1 MLNNMIYKIVYL
13 FPLILLFNS
22 CSSLAPKIETN
33 SKKFNSFLDK
43 TFDEK
48 LARSPMKQTLLG
60 IKTNYHKLNDIS
72 EKNLKEEDQ
81 FSRQYLKQLKQ
92 FKLKKLNK
100 KDQISYLLLEDQLKQ
115 EQKEYKYRFFRYPVT
130 QKFGLHSWLPVF
142 MTNYHSITSYKDAK
156 DYITRIKAF
165 KPFMDELIINLKNRE
180 KKGMLPPKFVF
191 PKVTDQIKNLLIG
204 YPFETGTDSLIYS
217 DFKKKIE
224 NFNRE
229 QKRTLLLKIEQAL
242 FTSYQPAYQSLLKYW
257 QGLEKKADDKDGI
270 WKFKGG
276 DKYYRWLVKKHTTT
290 NLSPKAIHKL
300 GLKEMSRI
308 HKEMNVIKNK
318 INFKGSL
325 NDFFKFIVTNP
336 NNQNLYYPSTNN
348 GRNSYLKKTKQL
360 IQQMQKTLPQY
371 FNLLPKAK
379 VIVKRIESFRE
390 KSAGLAF
397 YQRPTPGGKIP
408 GIYYINLFDMKNSP
422 VFQMEA
428 LAYHETIPG
437 HHLQIAITMEQ
448 ESLPKFRK
456 FFGAHHTAFVEGWG
470 LYAEKLA
477 KDMGFYKNIY
487 SQLGQLTMELRRAG
501 RLVVDTGIH
510 YKKWTRR
517 QAIDFLLNN
526 TPDVETEHISSIERY
541 IVTPGQALAYT
552 IGMLKIMELREKAKK
567 ELKEKFDIR
576 AFHDQVLQNG
586 SLPLSTLEEFITE
599 WIAEKKSKH
608 TM

>member
-1 MLNNMIYKIVYL
+1 MTYRIMFLSIFIIL
-13 FPLILLFNS
+13 FSS

-33 SKKFNSFLDK
+33 SKTFNTFLDK
-43 TFDEK
+43 TFDERV
-48 LARSPMKQTLLG
+48 ARHPIEQTLLG

-72 EKNLKEEDQ
+72 EKHQKEDYQ
-81 FSRQYLKQLKQ
+81 LNRQYLKQLKQ
-92 FKLKKLNK
+92 FDFQKLNK
-100 KDQISYLLLEDQLKQ
+100 KDQISYLLSEDQLRK
-115 EQKEYKYRFFRYPVT
+115 ELKEYQYRFFRYPVT
-130 QKFGLHSWLPVF
+130 PKFGLHSWLPVF
-142 MTNYHSITSYKDAK
+142 ITNYHSITSYKEAK
-156 DYITRIKAF
+156 DYILRIRAF
-165 KPFMDELIINLKNRE
+165 KPFMEELILNLKYRE
-180 KKGMLPPKFVF
+180 KKGMLPPQFAF
-191 PKVTDQIKNLLIG
+191 PKVTDQIKNLLKG
-204 YPFETGTDSLIYS
+204 YPFEKGTDNLIYS
-217 DFKKKIE
+217 DFKKKIQNLNNKE
-224 NFNRE
+224 ILIIE
-229 QKRTLLLKIEQAL
+229 IEQAL
-242 FTSYQPAYQSLLKYW
+242 LISYQEAYQNLLKYW
-257 QGLEKKADDKDGI
+257 QELEKKADDKAGI

-290 NLSPKAIHKL
+290 DLSPKEIHEL

-308 HKEMNVIKNK
+308 HKEMEVIKNK
-318 INFKGSL
+318 LKFKGSL

-348 GRNSYLKKTKQL
+348 GRNSYLKKTSQL
-360 IQQMQKTLPQY
+360 IRQMQKKLPQY

-397 YQRPTPGGKIP
+397 YQRPTPGGKTP

-422 VFQMEA
+422 SFQMEA
-428 LAYHETIPG
+428 LTYHEAIPG

-456 FFGAHHTAFVEGWG
+456 FLGAHHTAFVEGWG

-541 IVTPGQALAYT
+541 IVNPGQALAYT
-552 IGMLKIMELREKAKK
+552 IGMLKIIELREKAKK
-567 ELKEKFDIR
+567 ELKEEFDIR

-586 SLPLSTLEEFITE
+586 SVPLSTLEELVTE

-608 TM
+608 NM

>member
-1 MLNNMIYKIVYL
+1 MIYRMIPL
-13 FPLILLFNS
+13 FLFITLFNS
-22 CSSLAPKIETN
+22 CSSLTSKTETN
-33 SKKFNSFLDK
+33 LKTFNSFLDK
-43 TFDEK
+43 TFDERI
-48 LARSPMKQTLLG
+48 ARHPIAQTVLG
-60 IKTNYHKLNDIS
+60 IKTNYNKLNDIS
-72 EKNLKEEDQ
+72 EKRQKEEYQ
-81 FSRQYLKQLKQ
+81 FNRQYLKQLRQ
-92 FKLKKLNK
+92 FNFKKLNK
-100 KDQISYLLLEDQLKQ
+100 KDQTSYLLLKNSLEKEL
-115 EQKEYKYRFFRYPVT
+115 KEYQYRFFKYPVT

-142 MTNYHSITSYKDAK
+142 MTNYHLITSHKDAK
-156 DYITRIKAF
+156 DYIARIRAF
-165 KPFMDELIINLKNRE
+165 KPFMEELILNLKNRE
-180 KKGMLPPKFVF
+180 KKDMLPPKFVF

-204 YPFETGTDSLIYS
+204 YPFETDTDNLIYS
-217 DFKKKIE
+217 DFKKKIK

-229 QKRTLLLKIEQAL
+229 QKKTLLLAIEQAL

-257 QGLEKKADDKDGI
+257 QELEKKANNKDGV

-276 DKYYRWLVKKHTTT
+276 NKYYRWLVKNHTTT
-290 NLSPKAIHKL
+290 NLNPKEIHEL
-300 GLKEMSRI
+300 GLKEMAQI
-308 HKEMNVIKNK
+308 HKEMEVIKNK

-325 NDFFKFIVTNP
+325 NEFFKFIITDL
-336 NNQNLYYPSTNN
+336 NNQNLYYPNN
-348 GRNSYLKKTKQL
+348 QIGKNSYLKKTNQL
-360 IQQMQKTLPQY
+360 IQQMYKTLPKY
-371 FNLLPKAK
+371 FNLLPKAE

-397 YQRPTPGGKIP
+397 YQRPTPGGTTP

-422 VFQMEA
+422 AFQMEA
-428 LAYHETIPG
+428 LTYHETIPG

-448 ESLPKFRK
+448 EKLPKFRK

-517 QAIDFLLNN
+517 QAIDFLLKN

-541 IVTPGQALAYT
+541 IVNPGQALAYT
-552 IGMLKIMELREKAKK
+552 IGMLKIIELREKAKK
-567 ELKEKFDIR
+567 ELKEQFDIR

-586 SLPLSTLEEFITE
+586 SVPLSTLEELITS